1 MESADAIAGAIAA
14 HALKD
19 RVRLL
24 KSAASRTLSSVEEE
38 LAAGIELAAGGKAG
52 DLRKGGTARD
62 LAEELRT
69 VLDLAEKLRTVMEEL
84 QNEIRRR
91 SAKAAGI
98 GEVHMGTGEEA
109 MQAVQVLNGSQLG
122 GATIE
127 VKMHEETKLAI
138 TGIPT
143 GVSLQN
149 LEDHFGQCGTVK
161 HADTDRYDA
170 DELLQALRAQG
181 GPGEVRYELKD
192 HFASMDTLAFADV
205 HKGGGKWGGGKEGG
219 GKVGFTPSGGAFT
232 SGGKGGGW
240 KGGGGGMGFSPYSE
254 AKERLARAA
263 VSRAPGS
270 PGRSPAPSASSSPCL
285 R

>member
-1 MESADAIAGAIAA
+1 
-14 HALKD
+14 
-19 RVRLL
+19 
-24 KSAASRTLSSVEEE
+24 
-38 LAAGIELAAGGKAG
+38 
-52 DLRKGGTARD
+52 
-62 LAEELRT
+62 
-69 VLDLAEKLRTVMEEL
+69 
-84 QNEIRRR
+84 
-91 SAKAAGI
+91 
-98 GEVHMGTGEEA
+98 
-109 MQAVQVLNGSQLG
+109 
-122 GATIE
+122 
-127 VKMHEETKLAI
+127 MHEETKLAI

-181 GPGEVRYELKD
+181 GPGGGQPGTV
-192 HFASMDTLAFADV
+192 AFADV

-219 GKVGFTPSGGAFT
+219 CKVGFTPSGGAFT

-254 AKERLARAA
+254 AKGRLARAA